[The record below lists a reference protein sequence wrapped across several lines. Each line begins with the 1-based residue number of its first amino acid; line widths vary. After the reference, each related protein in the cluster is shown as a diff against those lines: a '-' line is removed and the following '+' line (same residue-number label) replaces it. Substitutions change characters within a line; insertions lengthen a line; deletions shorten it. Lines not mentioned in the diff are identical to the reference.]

1 MDRQQDTGRVD
12 VKGGADFVPLA
23 DVVKAVGLR
32 GEVKLYP
39 LLDFH
44 APVLGSPYLRWDDG
58 EPLAVERARPAG
70 SCVAVKPV
78 GCDDRD
84 AAERLVGR
92 QVGFAAADYAAADF
106 PRPDDGLPFRYLG
119 REVRTSAGEV
129 LGTVQEVRRYTVQTL
144 LVIER
149 EGREV
154 MIPAVPPILVQD
166 VVPGAPADAPVV
178 VDPPEGLLDA

>member
-1 MDRQQDTGRVD
+1 MNLISQTGAF
-12 VKGGADFVPLA
+12 GPIA

-44 APVLGSPYLRWDDG
+44 APLLASEHLCWDHG
-58 EPLAVERARPAG
+58 EPVRFEKARPAG

-84 AAERLVGR
+84 AAEQLVGR
-92 QVGFAAADYAAADF
+92 QVGFAAAAYAAEDF
-106 PRPDDGLPFRYLG
+106 PRPQDGMPFRFLG
-119 REVRTSAGEV
+119 REVRLPDGTV
-129 LGTVQEVRRYTVQTL
+129 LGTVQEVRRYATQVL
-144 LVIER
+144 LVLELA
-149 EGREV
+149 GREV

-166 VVPGAPADAPVV
+166 VGPASRPEEPVV